1 MYNTDMPSRAELPS
15 TGRLL
20 RSTALAAL
28 IAGGLLVTTVLP
40 AEYGIDPTGIG
51 RALGLTPMGEIKV
64 SLAAEARVEEQA
76 AADTTPTPP
85 VTVAAAV
92 REQETLIPASAPVPV
107 IAVEPA
113 ATPDTPSKPEPVA
126 GRQDTMT
133 VTLKPGQGAEI
144 KLAMN
149 KDSRVRYEWTSAGGP
164 VNFDT
169 HGDPYNAPKNF
180 YHGYGK
186 GRNQPGDKGELIA
199 AFDGKHGWFWRNR
212 SGGDVTVTLKTEGD
226 YAKIE
231 RVL

>member
-1 MYNTDMPSRAELPS
+1 MYNTDLPNRADLPS
-15 TGRLL
+15 TGKLL

-28 IAGGLLVTTVLP
+28 VAAALLVTTILP

-51 RALGLTPMGEIKV
+51 RALGLTPMGEIKM
-64 SLAAEARVEEQA
+64 SLAAEAASAQ
-76 AADTTPTPP
+76 P
-85 VTVAAAV
+85 VTVAA
-92 REQETLIPASAPVPV
+92 PAPVTAAALV
-107 IAVEPA
+107 
-113 ATPDTPSKPEPVA
+113 ATPGKPEPVA

-133 VTLKPGQGAEI
+133 VTLKPGQGAEV
-144 KLAMN
+144 KLTMSKN
-149 KDSRVRYEWTSAGGP
+149 SRVRYEWTSAGGP

-169 HGDPYNAPKNF
+169 HGDPHDAPQNF

-186 GRNQPGDKGELIA
+186 GRNQPGDKGELVA

-212 SGGDVTVTLKTEGD
+212 SGGDVTVTLKAKGD

>member
-1 MYNTDMPSRAELPS
+1 MYNTDLPKRADLPS
-15 TGRLL
+15 TARLL

-28 IAGGLLVTTVLP
+28 IAGSLLVTTVLP

-51 RALGLTPMGEIKV
+51 RALGLTPMGEIKM
-64 SLAAEARVEEQA
+64 SLAAEARAEEQA
-76 AADTTPTPP
+76 AIRTTQVEP
-85 VTVAAAV
+85 VAVVPAASAEAPSLTVPAPASTMVAAPTHAP
-92 REQETLIPASAPVPV
+92 IASERA
-107 IAVEPA
+107 
-113 ATPDTPSKPEPVA
+113 A

-133 VTLKPGQGAEI
+133 VTLKPGQGAEV
-144 KLAMN
+144 KLTMN
-149 KDSRVRYEWTSAGGP
+149 KDSLVRYQWTSAGGG

-169 HGDPYNAPKNF
+169 HGDPFDAPKNF

-186 GRNQPGDKGELIA
+186 GRNQPGDKGELVA

-212 SGGDVTVTLKTEGD
+212 TGSEVTVTLKTEGD

>member
-1 MYNTDMPSRAELPS
+1 MYNTDLPKRADLPT
-15 TGRLL
+15 TGKLL

-51 RALGLTPMGEIKV
+51 RALGLTPMGEIKI
-64 SLAAEARVEEQA
+64 SLAAEAR
-76 AADTTPTPP
+76 ADERVATETAPAQP
-85 VTVAAAV
+85 VAVAPAV
-92 REQETLIPASAPVPV
+92 RAEAAPVPAPAPAPF
-107 IAVEPA
+107 AVAALPPA
-113 ATPDTPSKPEPVA
+113 AVA
-126 GRQDTMT
+126 PAPAAARQDTVT
-133 VTLKPGQGAEI
+133 VTLKPGQGAEV
-144 KLAMN
+144 KLTMN
-149 KDSRVRYEWTSAGGP
+149 KDHRVRYEWASAGGP

-169 HGDPYNAPKNF
+169 HGDPYDAPKDF

-186 GRNQPGDKGELIA
+186 GRNELGSKGELVA

-212 SGGDVTVTLKTEGD
+212 TGSEVTVTLKTEGD

>member
-15 TGRLL
+15 AGKLL
-20 RSTALAAL
+20 RSTMIAAL
-28 IAGGLLVTTVLP
+28 VAAALLVTTVLP

-51 RALGLTPMGEIKV
+51 RALGLTPMGEIKM
-64 SLAAEARVEEQA
+64 SLAAETRAEERA
-76 AADTTPTPP
+76 A
-85 VTVAAAV
+85 
-92 REQETLIPASAPVPV
+92 
-107 IAVEPA
+107 PA
-113 ATPDTPSKPEPVA
+113 ATPDTPGKLEPVA

-133 VTLKPGQGAEI
+133 VTLKPGQGAEV
-144 KLAMN
+144 KLTMK
-149 KDSRVRYEWTSAGGP
+149 KDGRVRYEWTSAGGP

-169 HGDPYNAPKNF
+169 HGDPHDAPKNF

-186 GRNQPGDKGELIA
+186 GRNQPGDKGELVA

-212 SGGDVTVTLKTEGD
+212 SGGDVTVTLKAEGD

>member
-1 MYNTDMPSRAELPS
+1 MYNTDLPKRADLPS
-15 TGRLL
+15 TGKLL

-28 IAGGLLVTTVLP
+28 IAAGLLVTTVLP

-64 SLAAEARVEEQA
+64 SLAAEARAEEQA
-76 AADTTPTPP
+76 AMPKTLDQPVATSPVASAEVAPT
-85 VTVAAAV
+85 
-92 REQETLIPASAPVPV
+92 PASAPAPTVVAAPTPAPV
-107 IAVEPA
+107 A
-113 ATPDTPSKPEPVA
+113 PVRAA

-133 VTLKPGQGAEI
+133 VTLKPGQGAEV
-144 KLAMN
+144 KLTMN
-149 KDSRVRYEWTSAGGP
+149 KDNLVRYEWTSAGGG

-169 HGDPYNAPKNF
+169 HGDPFNAPKNF

-186 GRNQPGDKGELIA
+186 GRNQPRDEGELVA

-212 SGGDVTVTLKTEGD
+212 TGSDVTVTLKTEGD
-226 YAKIE
+226 YTKIE

>member
-1 MYNTDMPSRAELPS
+1 MYNTDLPKRAELPS
-15 TGRLL
+15 TGKLL

-51 RALGLTPMGEIKV
+51 RALGLTPMGEIKM
-64 SLAAEARVEEQA
+64 SLAAEAHAEEQTAIRTTQVEPVAVVPA
-76 AADTTPTPP
+76 ASAEAPSITVPAPAPTM
-85 VTVAAAV
+85 VAAPTHAP
-92 REQETLIPASAPVPV
+92 IASERA
-107 IAVEPA
+107 
-113 ATPDTPSKPEPVA
+113 A

-133 VTLKPGQGAEI
+133 VTLKPGQGAEV
-144 KLAMN
+144 KLTMN
-149 KDSRVRYEWTSAGGP
+149 KDSLVRYQWTSAGGR

-169 HGDPYNAPKNF
+169 HGDPFNAPKNF

-186 GRNQPGDKGELIA
+186 GRNQPGDQGELVA

-212 SGGDVTVTLKTEGD
+212 TGSEVTVTLKTEGD

>member
-1 MYNTDMPSRAELPS
+1 MYNTDLPKRAELPT
-15 TGRLL
+15 TGKLL

-51 RALGLTPMGEIKV
+51 RALGLTPMGEIKM
-64 SLAAEARVEEQA
+64 SLAAEARAEEQA
-76 AADTTPTPP
+76 AMPKTVAQPVDIAPAVSAAAPP
-85 VTVAAAV
+85 VSAPAPTVAAAP
-92 REQETLIPASAPVPV
+92 TPAPVASER
-107 IAVEPA
+107 AV
-113 ATPDTPSKPEPVA
+113 

-133 VTLKPGQGAEI
+133 VTLKPGQGAEV
-144 KLAMN
+144 KLTMN
-149 KDSRVRYEWTSAGGP
+149 KDSLVRYEWKSAGGG

-169 HGDPYNAPKNF
+169 HGDPFNAPKNF

-186 GRNQPGDKGELIA
+186 GRNQPGDKGELVA

-212 SGGDVTVTLKTEGD
+212 TGNEVSVTLKTQGD

>member
-15 TGRLL
+15 AGKLL
-20 RSTALAAL
+20 RSTMIAAL
-28 IAGGLLVTTVLP
+28 VAAALLVTTVLP

-51 RALGLTPMGEIKV
+51 RALGLTPMGEIKTA
-64 SLAAEARVEEQA
+64 LAAEAQAEERA
-76 AADTTPTPP
+76 AAEAAPAQP

-92 REQETLIPASAPVPV
+92 REPETPVPASAPVSV
-107 IAVEPA
+107 TTAALA
-113 ATPDTPSKPEPVA
+113 ATPGKPEPVA

-133 VTLKPGQGAEI
+133 VTLKPGQGAEV
-144 KLAMN
+144 KLTMN

-169 HGDPYNAPKNF
+169 HGDPHNAPKNF

-186 GRNQPGDKGELIA
+186 GRNQPGDKGELVA

-212 SGGDVTVTLKTEGD
+212 SGSDVTVTLKAEGD

>member
-15 TGRLL
+15 AGKLL
-20 RSTALAAL
+20 RSTMIAAL
-28 IAGGLLVTTVLP
+28 VAAALLVTTVLP

-51 RALGLTPMGEIKV
+51 RALGLTPMGEIKTA
-64 SLAAEARVEEQA
+64 LAAEAQAEERA
-76 AADTTPTPP
+76 AAEAAPAQP

-92 REQETLIPASAPVPV
+92 REPETPDPASTRAPVT
-107 IAVEPA
+107 A
-113 ATPDTPSKPEPVA
+113 ATPDTPGKLEPVA

-133 VTLKPGQGAEI
+133 VTLKPGQGAEV
-144 KLAMN
+144 KLTMN

-169 HGDPYNAPKNF
+169 HGDPHNAPKNF

-212 SGGDVTVTLKTEGD
+212 SGSDVTVTLKAEGD